1 MGLIDIVTHL
11 PTVLSSADYKSQKT
25 QESNS
30 LERQELSLV
39 RLGLKQKCYLGAVQ
53 LSPYYFRFVECR
65 KLQTMA
71 FLEFG
76 PWL

>member
-39 RLGLKQKCYLGAVQ
+39 RLGLKQKMLSRCYA
-53 LSPYYFRFVECR
+53 
-65 KLQTMA
+65 A
-71 FLEFG
+71 FPLLF
-76 PWL
+76 